1 MADCPVPP
9 FPTPS
14 IPEMSEVKETRAV
27 LTDPAV
33 AFNIPEREPSER
45 DPKKAEVLDAYEEER
60 LVVEAF

>member
-1 MADCPVPP
+1 MPP
-9 FPTPS
+9 FDMPRVPV
-14 IPEMSEVKETRAV
+14 MSDARLMRDVDTE
-27 LTDPAV
+27 PAV